1 MAMTRHVIG
10 AKPDVPRQM
19 VAQISGMVAVP
30 AWKQAAPQAHD
41 PRARRKNGIEFQ
53 ATPRRVKRTLC
64 HGVHFQKRDMSP
76 DMHPCN
82 AAHKDNCL
90 TVCVRKSH
98 INPMPRNLPP
108 LNALRAFE
116 AAGRHQ
122 SFSRAAEELG
132 VSHSAIS
139 RHVRGLEL
147 RLKARLFR
155 DLPRGLELTR
165 DGAVYLAHLSP
176 AFDAIAEA
184 TDALTERPA
193 GMITVNCEPM
203 FATKWLIPN
212 LGSFANRHPEIEIR
226 LEASDALAD
235 VSRYATD
242 VAIRYVHSG
251 VPNQPA
257 TLLSNAALYPYA
269 SADLIAQ
276 PVTTPADLLA
286 YPLLKDRHSDTWGH
300 WFDLAGGVDPAA
312 VPKPAWR
319 MRAHLSLEMAIAGQG
334 VILCSAE
341 VVAGDVAAGR
351 LIRVSSLGFQEGG
364 YYLILA
370 EGAPRRKAI
379 RVFRDW
385 IVTHSQSMRQ
395 DAPGI

>member
-1 MAMTRHVIG
+1 
-10 AKPDVPRQM
+10 
-19 VAQISGMVAVP
+19 
-30 AWKQAAPQAHD
+30 
-41 PRARRKNGIEFQ
+41 
-53 ATPRRVKRTLC
+53 
-64 HGVHFQKRDMSP
+64 
-76 DMHPCN
+76 
-82 AAHKDNCL
+82 
-90 TVCVRKSH
+90 
-98 INPMPRNLPP
+98 MPRNLPP

-176 AFDAIAEA
+176 VFDAIAEA
-184 TDALTERPA
+184 TDALTERPS

-212 LGSFANRHPEIEIR
+212 LRSFTDRHPEIEIR
-226 LEASDALAD
+226 LEASEALAD

-251 VPNQPA
+251 VPDRPA
-257 TLLSNAALYPYA
+257 TLLSNAPLYPYA
-269 SADLIAQ
+269 SPDLIAQ
-276 PVTTPADLLA
+276 PVTSPTDLLA
-286 YPLLKDRHSDTWGH
+286 FPLFKDRHSDTWGH
-300 WFDLAGGVDPAA
+300 WFALAGGVDPAV
-312 VPKPAWR
+312 VPQSAWR
-319 MRAHLSLEMAIAGQG
+319 MRAHLSLEMAISGQG

-341 VVAGDVAAGR
+341 VVENDVAAGR
-351 LIRVSSLGFQEGG
+351 LIRAYDLGFREGG

-385 IVTHSQSMRQ
+385 IVTHSQTLRQ
-395 DAPGI
+395 EALDT